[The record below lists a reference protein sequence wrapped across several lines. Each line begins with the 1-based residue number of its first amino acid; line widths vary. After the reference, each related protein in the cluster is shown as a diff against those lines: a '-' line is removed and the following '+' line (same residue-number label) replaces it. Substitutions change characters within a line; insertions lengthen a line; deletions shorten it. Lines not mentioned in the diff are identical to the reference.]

1 MQNRGIIM
9 NIIMW
14 IVIILGGILGIAVT
28 LGTVAG
34 MVGVIIYKICRK
46 IRYGIS
52 LYNWCVLHGLCKLI
66 LFAYN
71 DFTYYSVSYIRKKCR
86 NIFIY

>member
-1 MQNRGIIM
+1 M

-28 LGTVAG
+28 LGTV
-34 MVGVIIYKICRK
+34 GVIIYKICRK

-52 LYNWCVLHGLCKLI
+52 LY
-66 LFAYN
+66 
-71 DFTYYSVSYIRKKCR
+71 D
-86 NIFIY
+86 

>member
-1 MQNRGIIM
+1 MRSLETKINRTVQNRGIIM

-28 LGTVAG
+28 LG

-52 LYNWCVLHGLCKLI
+52 LYN
-66 LFAYN
+66 
-71 DFTYYSVSYIRKKCR
+71 
-86 NIFIY
+86 

>member
-1 MQNRGIIM
+1 M

-46 IRYGIS
+46 IR
-52 LYNWCVLHGLCKLI
+52 
-66 LFAYN
+66 
-71 DFTYYSVSYIRKKCR
+71 KKCR
-86 NIFIY
+86 NIFIYYIKVFTDIFYIPVKAFVFYNIKNTS

>member
-1 MQNRGIIM
+1 MRSLETKIKRTVQNRGIIM

-52 LYNWCVLHGLCKLI
+52 LYN
-66 LFAYN
+66 
-71 DFTYYSVSYIRKKCR
+71 
-86 NIFIY
+86 

>member
-1 MQNRGIIM
+1 M

-34 MVGVIIYKICRK
+34 MV
-46 IRYGIS
+46 
-52 LYNWCVLHGLCKLI
+52 L
-66 LFAYN
+66 
-71 DFTYYSVSYIRKKCR
+71 
-86 NIFIY
+86 

>member
-1 MQNRGIIM
+1 M

-46 IRYGIS
+46 NRYGIS
-52 LYNWCVLHGLCKLI
+52 LYN
-66 LFAYN
+66 
-71 DFTYYSVSYIRKKCR
+71 
-86 NIFIY
+86 

>member
-1 MQNRGIIM
+1 MYHIYLCHGTVWHKLQNRGIIM

-52 LYNWCVLHGLCKLI
+52 LY
-66 LFAYN
+66 
-71 DFTYYSVSYIRKKCR
+71 D
-86 NIFIY
+86 

>member
-1 MQNRGIIM
+1 M

-34 MVGVIIYKICRK
+34 MVGVIISKICRK

-52 LYNWCVLHGLCKLI
+52 LYN
-66 LFAYN
+66 
-71 DFTYYSVSYIRKKCR
+71 
-86 NIFIY
+86 

>member
-1 MQNRGIIM
+1 MRSLETKNNRTVQNRGIIM

-46 IRYGIS
+46 IRYVIS
-52 LYNWCVLHGLCKLI
+52 LY
-66 LFAYN
+66 
-71 DFTYYSVSYIRKKCR
+71 D
-86 NIFIY
+86 

>member
-1 MQNRGIIM
+1 M

-34 MVGVIIYKICRK
+34 IIIYKICRK

-52 LYNWCVLHGLCKLI
+52 LYN
-66 LFAYN
+66 
-71 DFTYYSVSYIRKKCR
+71 
-86 NIFIY
+86 